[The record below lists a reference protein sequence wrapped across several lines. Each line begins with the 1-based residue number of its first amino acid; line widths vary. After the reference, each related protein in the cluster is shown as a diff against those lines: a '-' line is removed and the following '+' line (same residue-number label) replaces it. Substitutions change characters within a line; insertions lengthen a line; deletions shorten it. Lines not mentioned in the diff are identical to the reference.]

1 MTQGTLIHRKGPF
14 KNRHGSIWG
23 INPDRPPCRFHS
35 VLQAP
40 CTRLNPDGWWRR
52 HAVHEWSERAF
63 HSRSSP
69 SLSSSCFRL
78 VGRLANFRK
87 HSTVHTHHQFKGNTR
102 SIGYSSLV
110 PKRIFLWWKSL
121 VRVKTSYWN
130 IASDSYHCHYS
141 RQRMF
146 SNKSSYLF
154 SNFSD
159 GYIFNCNSLA
169 LFRSA
174 WNPTPNTLL
183 LIKLTSQ
190 LLD

>member
-1 MTQGTLIHRKGPF
+1 MDDGGVTQCM
-14 KNRHGSIWG
+14 SE
-23 INPDRPPCRFHS
+23 
-35 VLQAP
+35 A
-40 CTRLNPDGWWRR
+40 
-52 HAVHEWSERAF
+52 ERAF
-63 HSRSSP
+63 HSRPPSSLLILLLFP
-69 SLSSSCFRL
+69 TQLGR
-78 VGRLANFRK
+78 RLANFRFRK
-87 HSTVHTHHQFKGNTR
+87 HSTAHTRHQLKGNTG

-130 IASDSYHCHYS
+130 TASDSYHCHYS

-159 GYIFNCNSLA
+159 GYIFNCKALA